1 MEQKEQREKIYLS
14 SPTMHGEEQKFVAEA
29 FDTNWVAPLGPNV
42 NNFEKE
48 MAEYIVSRKDWD
60 FASVE
65 MGINMLY
72 GNFTAD
78 QFEERVRS
86 FVEVFSREERP
97 VFATSIFG
105 FNGSREFQEKAA
117 LFRKIVKKY
126 AGEKL
131 IFTDG
136 LELLDNPA
144 WISEDLIH
152 PAVDGILQIADRW
165 SDVMKKYG
173 V

>member
-1 MEQKEQREKIYLS
+1 M
-14 SPTMHGEEQKFVAEA
+14 
-29 FDTNWVAPLGPNV
+29 
-42 NNFEKE
+42 
-48 MAEYIVSRKDWD
+48 
-60 FASVE
+60 
-65 MGINMLY
+65 
-72 GNFTAD
+72 
-78 QFEERVRS
+78 
-86 FVEVFSREERP
+86 
-97 VFATSIFG
+97 
-105 FNGSREFQEKAA
+105 
-117 LFRKIVKKY
+117 KKY

-136 LELLDNPA
+136 LDLLDNPA

>member
-1 MEQKEQREKIYLS
+1 
-14 SPTMHGEEQKFVAEA
+14 
-29 FDTNWVAPLGPNV
+29 
-42 NNFEKE
+42 
-48 MAEYIVSRKDWD
+48 
-60 FASVE
+60 
-65 MGINMLY
+65 MLY

-86 FVEVFSREERP
+86 FVEVLSREERP
-97 VFATSIFG
+97 VFVTSIFG
-105 FNGSREFQEKAA
+105 FNGSREFQEKAE

-136 LELLDNPA
+136 LDLLDNPA